1 MIKKYSEVIQLNTF
15 RERYDYL
22 RIKGC
27 IGEQTFGSE
36 RRINQILYKSI
47 TWKRT
52 RNRIIIRDAGCDL
65 AMDGYNIY
73 DSITIHHINPITV
86 ADILNNSPKV
96 YDPQNL
102 ICVSFDTH
110 NAIHFGN
117 DLREIKIITRT
128 KNDTSPWLNIKR
140 RG

>member
-22 RIKGC
+22 RFHSS
-27 IGEQTFGSE
+27 IGEQTFGSD
-36 RRINQILYKSI
+36 RHINQILYKSR
-47 TWKRT
+47 TWRRT
-52 RNRIIIRDAGCDL
+52 RERIIIRDSGLDL
-65 AMDGYNIY
+65 AMDGYVIFDNI
-73 DSITIHHINPITV
+73 IVHHINPVTV
-86 ADILNNSPKV
+86 DDILNGEPNV

-102 ICVSFDTH
+102 ICVSFETH

-117 DLREIKIITRT
+117 DLREVKIITRT
-128 KNDTSPWLNIKR
+128 KNDTCPWLNIKK